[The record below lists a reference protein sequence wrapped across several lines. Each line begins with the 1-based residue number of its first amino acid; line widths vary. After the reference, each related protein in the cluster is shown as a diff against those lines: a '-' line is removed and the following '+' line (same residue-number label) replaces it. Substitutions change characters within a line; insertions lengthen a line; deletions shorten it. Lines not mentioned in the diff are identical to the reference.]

1 MQSMNKKEL
10 TGKGAFGKKNGFKS
24 HGVNNKLMEV
34 RDNLAKAKMTSSFSR
49 ISNVEIG
56 E

>member
-24 HGVNNKLMEV
+24 HGVNNKLMEA
-34 RDNLAKAKMTSSFSR
+34 RDNLAKAKTMSSLSW
-49 ISNVEIG
+49 ISNVKIG

>member
-10 TGKGAFGKKNGFKS
+10 IGKGASGKKNVFKS
-24 HGVNNKLMEV
+24 HGVNNKVMEAM
-34 RDNLAKAKMTSSFSR
+34 DNLAKAKTTSSLSR
-49 ISNVEIG
+49 ISNVKIG